1 MKRSLIWTLI
11 LGLVALGGALMLA
24 RRGSAAT
31 AAEDDAPLFRTQP
44 QGAGRRIQLLAREPL
59 RGVRWLPPIAGGWF
73 LCQVST
79 QSDRQLVGLFQE
91 GQLAHTFSL
100 PRPEGI
106 PEGFYRQA
114 EIRDALVVSDTLLL
128 LVQAEGGRREVPVV
142 MALTLE
148 GDLRWAGRAQADHLA
163 AADSAVWAWG
173 ATGAQ
178 HLPLALAKG
187 ERANRKAGRA
197 GMPEPLTWPMEAA
210 APTSFLSTSSGFLI
224 SHSRG
229 LSAWRSDSGW
239 VHTPGPA
246 PSPLGFRA
254 PKDALIRCGT
264 TLYWQPE
271 PGVLFKVA
279 SDAQVLGPE
288 PLPIPDPAKQDSAL
302 LRLLGCDAEGSLWFG
317 LASPSL
323 PTAPQASLPEVD
335 ALWNP
340 PMATPTLSAEAR
352 ADYEAHL
359 RAPMD
364 RIYAWKPGD
373 KSLRAIIWSQA
384 WLRLD
389 APPAVAPPSGDGE
402 LRPEARGFL
411 FGTGQER
418 WWLSLRVLP

>member
-11 LGLVALGGALMLA
+11 LGLVTLGGALMLS
-24 RRGSAAT
+24 RRESAAA
-31 AAEDDAPLFRTQP
+31 AAEDDAPLFLTQP
-44 QGAGRRIQLLAREPL
+44 QGAGRRIQLQAREPL
-59 RGVRWLPPIAGGWF
+59 RGVRWLPPMAGGWF

-91 GQLAHTFSL
+91 GHLARTFSL
-100 PRPEGI
+100 PRPEGVS
-106 PEGFYRQA
+106 EGFYRQA
-114 EIRDALVVSDTLLL
+114 EIRDAALVGDTLLL

-173 ATGAQ
+173 ALGAQ

-187 ERANRKAGRA
+187 ERASRKVGRT

-229 LSAWRSDSGW
+229 LSAWRSDAGW

-246 PSPLGFRA
+246 PSPLGFQG
-254 PKDALIRCGT
+254 PKDALVRCGT
-264 TLYWQPE
+264 TLYWQPA
-271 PGVLFKVA
+271 PGSLFKVT

-288 PLPIPDPAKQDSAL
+288 PLPIPDPPTQDSAL

-317 LASPSL
+317 LASL
-323 PTAPQASLPEVD
+323 PMVD
-335 ALWNP
+335 APGNP
-340 PMATPTLSAEAR
+340 
-352 ADYEAHL
+352 
-359 RAPMD
+359 PMD
-364 RIYAWKPGD
+364 RIYTWKPGG
-373 KSLRAIIWSQA
+373 KALRAVVWSQA
-384 WLRLD
+384 WLRLG
-389 APPAVAPPSGDGE
+389 APPEVAPPPGDGG

-411 FGTGQER
+411 LGDEQER
-418 WWLSLRVLP
+418 WWLSLKALP